1 MRLLRRSLTLLL
13 GLIAATGGTLL
24 IGRAQ
29 PEQNPLRALGFDV
42 CEVQLCFRGIVAGK
56 TQWVQVEPLIS
67 LFANHFVD
75 TNMIV
80 LNSKHLTLSLY
91 RQQGTS
97 QSIAQSVVDYY
108 ILNIDPASPSE
119 LQVPH
124 YSLADFVLLLGE
136 PCATYYVLD
145 KEILRLLYPDF
156 VITVAL
162 QVPSRHLQFDS
173 AVQAFSSRLAD
184 HQCDMPMNDRWIG
197 FASARRYQSA
207 P

>member
-1 MRLLRRSLTLLL
+1 MRLLRRSLCLLL
-13 GLIAATGGTLL
+13 TLITAIGSALL
-24 IGRAQ
+24 IGRSQ
-29 PEQNPLRALGFDV
+29 PDRNPLLVAGFDV
-42 CEVQLCFRGIVAGK
+42 CGNQLCFRKIVAGK

-91 RQQGTS
+91 RRQGTS

-108 ILNIDPASPSE
+108 ILNIDPVAPAE
-119 LQVPH
+119 MQTPH
-124 YSLADFVLLLGE
+124 YLLADFMLLLGE

-145 KEILRLLYPDF
+145 KEIVRLIYPDF

-162 QVPSRHLQFDS
+162 QLPSGRLRFDS

-184 HQCDMPMNDRWIG
+184 NQCDMPANDRWLG
-197 FASARRYQSA
+197 FAAARRYTIS
-207 P
+207 